1 MPCWT
6 VIWMTTWAKVMPK
19 PIYGTVTVKE
29 SPLLMK
35 EGKEKVVPRFFYRR
49 PSTNSTQPS

>member
-1 MPCWT
+1 
-6 VIWMTTWAKVMPK
+6 MTTWAKVMPK